1 MLLLDQSNNPLMAV
15 QGGYGSS
22 EVHAAHSTLDG
33 PSGFT
38 GKIDVAPG
46 NELTVLPT
54 GPKPCG
60 HYDVLSGDERVGA
73 LVLGGRGAL
82 ARMTCADGDWWLHKR
97 RRLGWDLFIGSRDG
111 EPLGW
116 YSGRKWLPGGTISLV
131 DGTQFELRRS
141 LNRRWRLSA
150 SDGGERV
157 LQLRTLGASAAQK
170 VVVVVR
176 LRPAGTADGSLLLLT
191 SCAVV
196 MLDRMMGFFTIG
208 SAQ

>member
-1 MLLLDQSNNPLMAV
+1 MTV

-22 EVHAAHSTLDG
+22 EVHDEHSTLDG

-46 NELTVLPT
+46 EELAVVPT
-54 GPKPCG
+54 DPKPFG

-73 LVLGGRGAL
+73 LVLGGREGL
-82 ARMTCADGDWWLHKR
+82 ARMTCADGDWWLRKR
-97 RRLGWDLFIGSRDG
+97 RRLGWDLFIASCDG
-111 EPLGW
+111 EHLGW

-131 DGTQFELRRS
+131 DDTRFELRPS
-141 LNRRWRLSA
+141 LNRRWKLSA
-150 SDGGERV
+150 SDSGERV
-157 LQLRTLGASAAQK
+157 MQLRTSGGPAAK
-170 VVVVVR
+170 RVVVAVR
-176 LRPAGTADGSLLLLT
+176 MRPAGTADGSLLLLT

-196 MLDRMMGFFTIG
+196 MLDCMAGFFTIS